1 MPTLL
6 VVDDEP
12 NILYTI
18 SETLAGPDLEV
29 LPVASARDG
38 IEAVRDR
45 RPDAVLLDVRL
56 PDMSGLEAFR
66 RIRAIEP
73 RLPVVI
79 MTAFTT
85 TETAIEAI
93 KQGAFEYLVKPVD
106 YSRLQDVVD
115 RAIEV
120 SRMNRV
126 PALLPTEAAATA
138 DSDPIVGNSPAMQE
152 VYKAIGRAA
161 SHDTTVLILGESGT
175 GKELVARAIY
185 QHGLRRARPFL
196 AINCAAL
203 PESLLE
209 SELFGHERGA
219 FTGADRQRIGKFEQ
233 CDGGTIFLD
242 EIGDMR
248 GSTQAKALRLLQ
260 DQRFERVGGNEPV
273 ATDVRI
279 IAATNQDLDALIA
292 AGRFRSDL
300 FYRLNGFTIRLPPL
314 RDRMDDLPLL
324 AEHFLRRAALDLA
337 RPVPSIA
344 ADALMRMHDHDW
356 PGNVRELHAAIRYA
370 VIHASGDVVTADCL
384 PESCGRIKTG
394 MPEAVSAFD
403 LLDATRKM
411 LAGVDGD
418 VYRRLSLLADRVIL
432 EEVMRHFRGN
442 QARAAERLGISRVT
456 LRSRLRQL
464 GMLDG

>member
-1 MPTLL
+1 MPMLL

-18 SETLAGPDLEV
+18 TETLAAPDVRV
-29 LPVASARDG
+29 LPASSALAG
-38 IEAVRDR
+38 IEAVRLH

-66 RIRAIEP
+66 RIRAIDP

-126 PALLPTEAAATA
+126 PALLPTEVA
-138 DSDPIVGNSPAMQE
+138 DSDSDRIIGNATAMQD

-161 SHDTTVLILGESGT
+161 SHDTTVLIVGESGT

-185 QHGLRRARPFL
+185 QHGPRRDHPFL

-203 PESLLE
+203 PEALLE

-219 FTGADRQRIGKFEQ
+219 FTGAERQRIGKFEQ
-233 CDGGTIFLD
+233 CHQGTILLD
-242 EIGDMR
+242 EIGDMT
-248 GSTQAKALRLLQ
+248 GATQAKALRLLQ
-260 DQRFERVGGNEPV
+260 DQRFERVGGNESV
-273 ATDVRI
+273 TTDVRI

-292 AGRFRSDL
+292 SGRFRSDL
-300 FYRLNGFTIRLPPL
+300 YYRLNGFTIRLPPL
-314 RDRMDDLPLL
+314 RDRKDDIPLL
-324 AEHFLRRAALDLA
+324 ADHFLRRAATQLG
-337 RPVPSIA
+337 RPVRSFAP
-344 ADALMRMHDHDW
+344 DALMRLSEYDW
-356 PGNVRELHAAIRYA
+356 PGNVRELAAAIRYA
-370 VIHASGDVVTADCL
+370 VIHASGDVVTTECL
-384 PESCGRIKTG
+384 PDSCGRTKAG
-394 MPEAVSAFD
+394 AVRDSAMFD
-403 LLDATRKM
+403 LREATRQM
-411 LAGVDGD
+411 LASDEGD
-418 VYRRLSLLADRVIL
+418 MYRRLSLLADRIVL
-432 EEVMRHFRGN
+432 EETMRHFRGN
-442 QARAAERLGISRVT
+442 QARAAEKLGISRVT

>member
-1 MPTLL
+1 MSRLL

-18 SETLAGPDLEV
+18 TETLAAPDLDV
-29 LPVASARDG
+29 LPAATAHDG
-38 IEAVRDR
+38 IAAVRER

-73 RLPVVI
+73 RLPVII

-106 YSRLQDVVD
+106 YARLQDVVD
-115 RAIEV
+115 RALDV

-126 PALLPTEAAATA
+126 PALLPSETTGGA
-138 DSDPIVGNSPAMQE
+138 DSDVIIGTSPPMQE
-152 VYKAIGRAA
+152 VYKAVGRAA
-161 SHDTTVLILGESGT
+161 AHDTTVLILGESGT
-175 GKELVARAIY
+175 GKELVARAIF
-185 QHGLRRARPFL
+185 QHGDRRDRPFL

-203 PESLLE
+203 PETLLE

-242 EIGDMR
+242 EIGDMS

-260 DQRFERVGGNEPV
+260 DQRFERIGGNVPV
-273 ATDVRI
+273 ATNVRI
-279 IAATNQDLDALIA
+279 LAATNQDLDALIA
-292 AGRFRSDL
+292 SGRFRSDL
-300 FYRLNGFTIRLPPL
+300 YYRLNGFTIRLPPL
-314 RDRMDDLPLL
+314 RDRREDLPLL
-324 AEHFLRRAALDLA
+324 AEHFLKRAAADLG
-337 RPVPSIA
+337 RPVRSLVPEAVA
-344 ADALMRMHDHDW
+344 ALCDHDW

-370 VIHASGDVVTADCL
+370 VIHASGDAITADCL
-384 PESCGRIKTG
+384 PESCGRARPGSQHPTRT
-394 MPEAVSAFD
+394 FD
-403 LLDATRKM
+403 LLEATRRM
-411 LAGVDGD
+411 LASEDGD
-418 VYRRLSLLADRVIL
+418 LYRRLSLLADRVVL
-432 EEVMRHFRGN
+432 EETMRHCHGN
-442 QARAAERLGISRVT
+442 QGRAAERLGISRVT

-464 GMLDG
+464 GMLDR

>member
-1 MPTLL
+1 MASLL

-18 SETLAGPDLEV
+18 SETLAAPDLDV
-29 LPVASARDG
+29 ITAASAREG
-38 IEAVRDR
+38 IAAVRAK
-45 RPDAVLLDVRL
+45 RPDAVLIDVRL

-66 RIRAIEP
+66 LIREIEA
-73 RLPVVI
+73 RMPVII

-93 KQGAFEYLVKPVD
+93 KHGAFEYLVKPVD
-106 YSRLQDVVD
+106 YTRLQDVVD
-115 RAIEV
+115 RALEV

-126 PALLPTEAAATA
+126 PALLPSEAASVLE
-138 DSDPIVGNSPAMQE
+138 SDQIVGSSEAMQE

-185 QHGLRRARPFL
+185 QHGLRRDRPFL

-203 PESLLE
+203 PEALLE

-219 FTGADRQRIGKFEQ
+219 FTGADRQHIGKFEQ

-242 EIGDMR
+242 EIGDMS

-260 DQRFERVGGNEPV
+260 DQRFERVGGNTSV
-273 ATDVRI
+273 ATNVRI

-292 AGRFRSDL
+292 SGRFRSDL

-314 RDRMDDLPLL
+314 RGRKEDLPEL
-324 AEHFLRRAALDLA
+324 ADHFLRRAAADLGRA
-337 RPVPSIA
+337 VYSLTS
-344 ADALMRMHDHDW
+344 DAVERLREYDW
-356 PGNVRELHAAIRYA
+356 PGNVRELRAAIRYA
-370 VIHASGDVVTADCL
+370 VIHASGHVVTADCL
-384 PESCGRIKTG
+384 PEACGRARHGVAPT
-394 MPEAVSAFD
+394 PPPFD
-403 LLDATRKM
+403 LLDTTRRM
-411 LAGVDGD
+411 LAAADGD
-418 VYRRLSLLADRVIL
+418 VYRRLTLLADRVIL
-432 EEVMRHFRGN
+432 EEAMRQFRGN
-442 QARAAERLGISRVT
+442 QARAAEKLGISRVT

-464 GMLDG
+464 GMLDR

>member
-18 SETLAGPDLEV
+18 TEILAAPDLEV
-29 LPVASARDG
+29 LPVATAREG
-38 IEAVRDR
+38 IEAVRVR

-66 RIRAIEP
+66 RMRAIEP

-115 RAIEV
+115 RAIEI

-126 PALLPTEAAATA
+126 PALLPTEAVGTA
-138 DSDPIVGNSPAMQE
+138 DSDPIVGNSAAMQE

-161 SHDTTVLILGESGT
+161 THDSTVLILGESGT

-185 QHGLRRARPFL
+185 QHGLRRERPFL

-203 PESLLE
+203 PESLLD

-219 FTGADRQRIGKFEQ
+219 FTGAERQRIGKFEQ

-242 EIGDMR
+242 EIGDMS

-279 IAATNQDLDALIA
+279 IAATNQDLGALIA

-300 FYRLNGFTIRLPPL
+300 FYRLDGFTIRLPPL
-314 RDRMDDLPLL
+314 RDRKDDLPLL
-324 AEHFLRRAALDLA
+324 AEHFLRRAAVDLV
-337 RPVPSIA
+337 RPVHSIA
-344 ADALMRMHDHDW
+344 ADALVRMNDHDW
-356 PGNVRELHAAIRYA
+356 PGNVRELRAAIRYA
-370 VIHASGDVVTADCL
+370 VIHTSGDVVTADCL
-384 PESCGRIKTG
+384 PETCGRLKSGGGGVT
-394 MPEAVSAFD
+394 PAFD
-403 LLDATRKM
+403 LLEAARKM
-411 LAGVDGD
+411 LAGDDGD

-432 EEVMRHFRGN
+432 EETMRHFRGN
-442 QARAAERLGISRVT
+442 QARAAEKLGISRVT

-464 GMLDG
+464 GMLEG

>member
-18 SETLAGPDLEV
+18 AETLSGPDLEV
-29 LPVASARDG
+29 LPAASAAAG
-38 IEAVRDR
+38 IEAVRTR

-66 RIRAIEP
+66 RMREIEP

-85 TETAIEAI
+85 TEMAIQAI

-106 YSRLQDVVD
+106 YTRLQDVVD
-115 RAIEV
+115 RAIDV

-126 PALLPTEAAATA
+126 PALLPSEAAG
-138 DSDPIVGNSPAMQE
+138 DSAADPIVGNSPAMQD
-152 VYKAIGRAA
+152 VYKSIGRAA

-185 QHGLRRARPFL
+185 QHGPRRDRPFL
-196 AINCAAL
+196 AINCAAI

-242 EIGDMR
+242 EIGDM
-248 GSTQAKALRLLQ
+248 SLATQAKALRLLQ
-260 DQRFERVGGNEPV
+260 DQRFERIGGNEPV

-279 IAATNQDLDALIA
+279 IAATNQDLDALID

-300 FYRLNGFTIRLPPL
+300 YYRLNGFTIRLPAL
-314 RDRMDDLPLL
+314 RERTDDLPLL
-324 AEHFLRRAALDLA
+324 ADHFLRRAAADLG
-337 RPVPSIA
+337 RPVRAWA
-344 ADALMRMHDHDW
+344 AEALTRLHDHDW

-384 PESCGRIKTG
+384 PESCGRRKPG
-394 MPEAVSAFD
+394 LGSEAPAFD
-403 LLDATRKM
+403 LLEATRRM
-411 LAGVDGD
+411 LAGADGD
-418 VYRRLSLLADRVIL
+418 VYRRLSLLADRVVL
-432 EEVMRHFRGN
+432 EETMKHFRGN

>member
-12 NILYTI
+12 NILFTI
-18 SETLAGPDLEV
+18 TETLASPDLEV
-29 LPVASARDG
+29 RSAASARDG
-38 IEAVRDR
+38 IEAVRR
-45 RPDAVLLDVRL
+45 CQPDAVLLDVRL

-66 RIRAIEP
+66 RMREIEP
-73 RLPVVI
+73 RMPVVI

-106 YSRLQDVVD
+106 YARLQDVVD
-115 RAIEV
+115 RAVEV

-126 PALLPTEAAATA
+126 PALLPSDGAEATHA
-138 DSDPIVGNSPAMQE
+138 DAIVGNSPAMQE

-175 GKELVARAIY
+175 GKELVARAIH
-185 QHGLRRARPFL
+185 QHGLRRDRPFL

-233 CDGGTIFLD
+233 CDRGTIFLD
-242 EIGDMR
+242 EIGDMSM
-248 GSTQAKALRLLQ
+248 STQAKALRLLQ

-279 IAATNQDLDALIA
+279 IAATNQDLDALIE

-314 RDRMDDLPLL
+314 RDRKEDIPRL
-324 AEHFLRRAALDLA
+324 AEYFLRRVAVDLG
-337 RPVPSIA
+337 RPVHSLA
-344 ADALMRMHDHDW
+344 TDTVARLCDHAW

-370 VIHASGDVVTADCL
+370 VIHATGDVITTDCL
-384 PESCGRIKTG
+384 PHGCGRSK
-394 MPEAVSAFD
+394 PQSAAADSAFD
-403 LLDATRKM
+403 LQEATRNM
-411 LAGVDGD
+411 LASGAGD
-418 VYRRLSLLADRVIL
+418 VYRRLSLLTDRVVM
-432 EEVMRHFRGN
+432 EETMRHFHGN

>member
-12 NILYTI
+12 NILYTL
-18 SETLAGPDLEV
+18 SETLASPDLEV
-29 LPVASARDG
+29 LPAASAREG
-38 IEAVRDR
+38 IEAVRTR

-56 PDMSGLEAFR
+56 PDMTGLEALR
-66 RIRAIEP
+66 RMRELEP
-73 RLPVVI
+73 RLPIVI

-106 YSRLQDVVD
+106 YARVQDVVD

-126 PALLPTEAAATA
+126 PALLPSEVAGGAA
-138 DSDPIVGNSPAMQE
+138 DPIVGNSAAMQE
-152 VYKAIGRAA
+152 VYKAIGRTA

-185 QHGLRRARPFL
+185 QHGLRRKRPFL
-196 AINCAAL
+196 AINCAAI
-203 PESLLE
+203 PETLLE

-242 EIGDMR
+242 EIGDM
-248 GSTQAKALRLLQ
+248 SEATQAKALRLLQ
-260 DQRFERVGGNEPV
+260 DQRFERLGGNDPV

-279 IAATNQDLDALIA
+279 IAATNQDLDVLIA
-292 AGRFRSDL
+292 SGRFRSDL
-300 FYRLNGFTIRLPPL
+300 YYRLNGFTIRLPPL
-314 RDRMDDLPLL
+314 RDRKADLPLL
-324 AEHFLRRAALDLA
+324 ADHFLRRAATDLG
-337 RPVPSIA
+337 RPVRSFAAEAIA
-344 ADALMRMHDHDW
+344 RLHNHEW
-356 PGNVRELHAAIRYA
+356 PGNVRELHAAVRYA
-370 VIHASGDVVTADCL
+370 VIHASGDVITADCL
-384 PESCGRIKTG
+384 PESCGQPRRD
-394 MPEAVSAFD
+394 SAAAPTFD
-403 LLDATRKM
+403 LLDATRRM
-411 LAGVDGD
+411 LTANDGD
-418 VYRRLSLLADRVIL
+418 VYRRLSLLADRVVL
-432 EEVMRHFRGN
+432 EETMRHFSGN